1 MKLETVSSFE
11 VNDIGINLDGKQF
24 ASNEPIVNYVAVSA
38 YVPVEVKVFIIGAM
52 ISLSI
57 IMFFT
62 ILWFL
67 DVIVKKRKE
76 NKKSKMWI
84 GIIVGIVLLAIIY
97 LVTRI
102 YNMVQ

>member
-38 YVPVEVKVFIIGAM
+38 YVPVEVKVFIIGDM

-67 DVIVKKRKE
+67 DVIVKRKE